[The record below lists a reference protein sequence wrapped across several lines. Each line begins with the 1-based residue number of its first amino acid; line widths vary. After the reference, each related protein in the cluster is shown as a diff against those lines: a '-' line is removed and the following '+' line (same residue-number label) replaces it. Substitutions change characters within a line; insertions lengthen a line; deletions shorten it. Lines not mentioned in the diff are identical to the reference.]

1 MNVEFTHSFDK
12 QYSGLSQ
19 DLQTQAKETIEFF
32 LDYYASRQ
40 YPKGLRIHKV
50 GRFLSLTVTMNY
62 RIFVFPIHGGV
73 KFVFIGNHRDAENYL
88 KKVS

>member
-1 MNVEFTHSFDK
+1 MNVAFTRSFDK

-19 DLQTQAKETIEFF
+19 DLQKQAKETIEFF
-32 LDYYASRQ
+32 LDYYASRK

-62 RIFVFPIHGGV
+62 RIFVVPIQGGV
-73 KFVFIGNHRDAENYL
+73 KFMFVGNHRDAENYL
-88 KKVS
+88 KK